1 MCGRGRRRRPGA
13 AAPSARTQPYL
24 PCLTGGLPRLTATP
38 TRSYVRCSLGGPSP
52 TVPGGC
58 PGPWPLSGDEFSV
71 PGVDGIGG
79 VVGIVPV
86 IFSVFLGGSRLREP
100 PLAGVVRG
108 GHPPPGGRMPQPI
121 GAGFGSLRWCSAADR
136 PFGES
141 LWGQLDGSGGPCG
154 ASRGLR
160 GRVMPCMR
168 SRPFPV
174 PQPILGPPLRGGGP
188 DAPGALRRGRLGPW
202 REASGGVTC

>member
-86 IFSVFLGGSRLREP
+86 IFSRIPGGKSSAGAAACRRCPRGASSSWGAYAAAHRCRIRQSPVVSCGGSTLWGISVG
-100 PLAGVVRG
+100 A
-108 GHPPPGGRMPQPI
+108 I
-121 GAGFGSLRWCSAADR
+121 GWFRGSLRCVAGAPGPGDAVCAA
-136 PFGES
+136 S
-141 LWGQLDGSGGPCG
+141 H
-154 ASRGLR
+154 
-160 GRVMPCMR
+160 
-168 SRPFPV
+168 PFPV
-174 PQPILGPPLRGGGP
+174 PQPILGPPLLGGGGP
-188 DAPGALRRGRLGPW
+188 DAPGALCRGRPGRGARPPG
-202 REASGGVTC
+202 E